1 MEGLAAVIL
10 AAGKGTRMKSRLPKV
25 LHPVGGQPMVNHV
38 MAACRTAGAQPV
50 VLVIGHGAEQV
61 QATLGPEQVY
71 VEQKEQLGTGHAVM
85 QAETV
90 LRDFEGDILVVCGD
104 TPLLRGE
111 TLAALAQYHR
121 QQEAV
126 ATVLTMTLANPTGY
140 GRIIRDEQG
149 QVAAIVE
156 EKDATPEQKDIREVN
171 SGTYCFQAQALF
183 AALQQITPNNAQ
195 GEYYLTD
202 VLAIFRQ
209 QGQKV
214 AAWQLS
220 DDTEVMGINDRV
232 ALAEANRLF
241 RERIN
246 RQQMLAGVTILDPAT
261 TYIEAEV
268 KIGADTVIYPN
279 THLTGKTTIGAGCQI
294 GPDTKIM
301 DSQIGDGVEIQF
313 SVVLQAEIGNDC
325 TIGPFAYLRP
335 GTRLAAGVKVGDF
348 VEIKNAV
355 IGQGSKVPHLSYI
368 GDAEIGS
375 GVNIGAGTITCNY
388 DGYKK
393 SKTIIG
399 DGAFIGS
406 NSNLVAPVTI
416 GAGSLVA
423 AGSTIV
429 KDVPADAL
437 GVARAPQKNRE
448 GWAKARREAIEGGK
462 A

>member
-313 SVVLQAEIGNDC
+313 SVILQAEIGNDC

>member
-25 LHPVGGQPMVNHV
+25 LHPVGGQPMVSHV

-126 ATVLTMTLANPTGY
+126 ATVLTMTMANPTGY

-156 EKDATPEQKDIREVN
+156 EKDATPEQKAIREVN

-335 GTRLAAGVKVGDF
+335 GTHLAAGVKVGDF

>member
-25 LHPVGGQPMVNHV
+25 LHPVGGQPMVSHV

-61 QATLGPEQVY
+61 QATLGPEQIY

-156 EKDATPEQKDIREVN
+156 EKDATPEQKAIREVN

-335 GTRLAAGVKVGDF
+335 GTHLAAGVKVGDF

>member
-25 LHPVGGQPMVNHV
+25 LHPVGGQPMVSHV

-156 EKDATPEQKDIREVN
+156 EKDATPEQKAIREVN

-355 IGQGSKVPHLSYI
+355 IGQGSKVPHLSYV

>member
-1 MEGLAAVIL
+1 MKGLAAIIL

-25 LHPVGGQPMVNHV
+25 LHPVGGQPMVSHV
-38 MAACRTAGAQPV
+38 MTACRTAGAHPV

-61 QATLGPEQVY
+61 QAVLGSDQVY
-71 VEQKEQLGTGHAVM
+71 VEQREQLGTGHAVM
-85 QAETV
+85 QAEAE
-90 LRDFEGDILVVCGD
+90 LRDFTGDILVVCGD

-111 TLAALAQYHR
+111 TLATLARFHSEQG
-121 QQEAV
+121 AA

-140 GRIIRDEQG
+140 GRIIRDELG

-156 EKDATPEQKDIREVN
+156 EKDAGPEQKAIREVN
-171 SGTYCFQAQALF
+171 SGTYCFQAPALF
-183 AALQQITPNNAQ
+183 AALRQITPNNAQ

-202 VLAIFRQ
+202 VLAILRQ

-214 AAWQLS
+214 AAWQVE
-220 DDTEVMGINDRV
+220 DDSEVMGINDRV

-241 RERIN
+241 QERIN
-246 RQQMLAGVTILDPAT
+246 RQHMLAGVTILDPAT
-261 TYIEAEV
+261 TYIETDV
-268 KIGADTVIYPN
+268 QIGTDTVIYPN
-279 THLTGKTTIGAGCQI
+279 TYVTGKTVIGTGCQI
-294 GPDTKIM
+294 GPNSKIM
-301 DSQIGDGVEIQF
+301 DSRIGDGAEIQF
-313 SVVLQAEIGNDC
+313 SVVLQAEIGADC

-335 GTRLAAGVKVGDF
+335 GTCLAAGVKVGDF

-355 IGQGSKVPHLSYI
+355 IGEGSKVPHLSYV
-368 GDAEIGS
+368 GDAEIGA

>member
-25 LHPVGGQPMVNHV
+25 LHPVGGQPMVSHV

-156 EKDATPEQKDIREVN
+156 EKDATPEQKAIREVN

-335 GTRLAAGVKVGDF
+335 GTHLAAGVKVGDF

>member
-1 MEGLAAVIL
+1 
-10 AAGKGTRMKSRLPKV
+10 MKSRLPKV
-25 LHPVGGQPMVNHV
+25 LHPVGGQPMVSHV

-126 ATVLTMTLANPTGY
+126 ATVLTMTMANPTGY

-156 EKDATPEQKDIREVN
+156 EKDATPEQKAIREVN

-335 GTRLAAGVKVGDF
+335 GTHLAAGVKVGDF